1 MKYIDCYKNIN
12 LYKIRGFCQ
21 RRKHKKNIN
30 KLIKQYESNVDFLRY
45 WINDYEKQ
53 MKKWEDDN
61 DESYS
66 EVINTYPF
74 IISAYKL
81 TGRLS
86 MINLDVLIAMKYL
99 AYAKSDIECRFFA
112 RRIFTLIYET
122 GKGYLSDM
130 GMLIKNIENLHF
142 IQNIQAYKDI
152 HKRMS
157 QFISKHDN
165 ILKYTRNTNEAHKD
179 KDFEKQVASIEN
191 FNIEKAFD
199 IIMEYYNLLTQCS
212 NLILL
217 MIQELGMYINQI
229 LNDMIM
235 KRKSQFDIIKRNT
248 QSHSVFLNV

>member
-99 AYAKSDIECRFFA
+99 AYAKSDIECSKSEDTKYGLFVSP
-112 RRIFTLIYET
+112 IFSIRTA
-122 GKGYLSDM
+122 S
-130 GMLIKNIENLHF
+130 
-142 IQNIQAYKDI
+142 AA
-152 HKRMS
+152 
-157 QFISKHDN
+157 ISR
-165 ILKYTRNTNEAHKD
+165 TRNVSPTANCNP
-179 KDFEKQVASIEN
+179 S
-191 FNIEKAFD
+191 
-199 IIMEYYNLLTQCS
+199 LLFPAECT
-212 NLILL
+212 
-217 MIQELGMYINQI
+217 
-229 LNDMIM
+229 
-235 KRKSQFDIIKRNT
+235 
-248 QSHSVFLNV
+248 V